1 VIPVQNETNLNK
13 TAGIG
18 DKSKEVSGD
27 IVRALSPVELLVN
40 DLHHVVFDDRL
51 HALVPKFNNKSSSS
65 VNRTKGGRSVL
76 RSDEILRSVHL
87 TSSLR

>member
-1 VIPVQNETNLNK
+1 
-13 TAGIG
+13 
-18 DKSKEVSGD
+18 
-27 IVRALSPVELLVN
+27 VN